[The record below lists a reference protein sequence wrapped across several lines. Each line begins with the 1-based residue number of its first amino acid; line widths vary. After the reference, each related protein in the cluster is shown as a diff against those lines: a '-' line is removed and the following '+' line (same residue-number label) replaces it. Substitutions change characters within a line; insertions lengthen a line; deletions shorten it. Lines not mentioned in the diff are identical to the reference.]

1 MNYTWKMSPHK
12 LGPFFLELFG
22 PGLINTAVMG
32 PSAYTPFFAAVVA
45 KTGKTLRCG
54 VFISYY
60 FVNCIVKKSC

>member
-32 PSAYTPFFAAVVA
+32 PSAYTPFFAVVA
-45 KTGKTLRCG
+45 KTGKMLRCG
-54 VFISYY
+54 VFIS
-60 FVNCIVKKSC
+60 